1 MDQSI
6 LTNIKKLLGI
16 PEEYEHFDADLIMH
30 INGVLMTLTQIGV
43 GDPNGFMISDKSA
56 TWKDFIGA
64 EENHALVA
72 SIYSYVYM
80 KVKLMFDPPQNSFA
94 IESLNK
100 LIAECEWRINVNV
113 DNQTQNPIT

>member
-6 LTNIKKLLGI
+6 LTSVKKLLGI
-16 PEEYEHFDADLIMH
+16 PEEYEHFDADIIMH

-43 GDPNGFMISDKSA
+43 GSPNGFMITDKTD
-56 TWKDFIGA
+56 TWQDFIGV
-64 EENHALVA
+64 EQNHALVA
-72 SIYSYVYM
+72 SIYSYMYM
-80 KVKLMFDPPQNSFA
+80 KVKLMFDPPQSSFA

-113 DNQTQNPIT
+113 DNPTQNPTL